1 MLAFWLHAHEI
12 DIVHWGQAN
21 AKTVD
26 DLWQELMLGECRLQE
41 CPIMRLVD
49 VTNVLVQ
56 QNGLLLREV
65 GQELRNGRVR
75 HRDSLPAE
83 KMLPGEDALTTAR
96 RCLSEELNLN
106 DSAFCS
112 DFALVM
118 TQSKRKDSPSY
129 PGLPSRFT
137 IYTVKVQVQGL
148 PVEEFSTF
156 NAAYEK
162 GDPVR
167 VHHWRW
173 QESHAQHERP

>member
-1 MLAFWLHAHEI
+1 MHVNSLIPLQFDSVNMLAFWLHAYEI

-83 KMLPGEDALTTAR
+83 KMLPGPLMRTLFDR
-96 RCLSEELNLN
+96 S
-106 DSAFCS
+106 
-112 DFALVM
+112 
-118 TQSKRKDSPSY
+118 
-129 PGLPSRFT
+129 
-137 IYTVKVQVQGL
+137 I
-148 PVEEFSTF
+148 
-156 NAAYEK
+156 
-162 GDPVR
+162 
-167 VHHWRW
+167 
-173 QESHAQHERP
+173 